1 MSSYVT
7 SEFRIEQKRLDDIV
21 QRCHDKLQQEI
32 ENQYK
37 FNSKIQAAR

>member
-32 ENQYK
+32 ESRVRIC
-37 FNSKIQAAR
+37 FHCFLGV